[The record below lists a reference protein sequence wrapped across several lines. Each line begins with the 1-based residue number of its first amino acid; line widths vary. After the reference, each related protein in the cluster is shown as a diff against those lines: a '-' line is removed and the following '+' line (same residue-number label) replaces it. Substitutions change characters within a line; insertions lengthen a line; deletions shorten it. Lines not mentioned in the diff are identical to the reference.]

1 MGSASTAP
9 VPAGLAV
16 AFDRG
21 GDMGALMRAHDWAA
35 TAVGSPDCWPV
46 PLRSAVSMLLASRT
60 QAVMFWGPER
70 VAFYNDAY
78 RPTIG
83 DKHPHALGRPA
94 REHWAEL
101 WDVLDPLLTSV
112 ERSGESFW
120 GRDHPFR
127 LDRRGFL
134 EETYFDISY
143 DPVRLDDGSVGGVL
157 CIVSET
163 TGRVLSERRLRTIST
178 LGAGLAELT
187 DRSGPEFG
195 AEVCRLLSA
204 EPADVPFALLYLDGA
219 LAGACG
225 VPEKHLRQ
233 AAMPD
238 PFAGSLHAA
247 DLLFEAPES
256 AAERALVRPVLAGG
270 QPVGAFVF
278 GVNRHLEL
286 DQPYRDYFD
295 VLADQVSRGVAN
307 LRAYEYE
314 RDRAAQLA
322 ALDRAKNDFFANV
335 SHEFRTPLTLILGP
349 AEDMLAADDLPVQH
363 REPAEVIHRNGQRLL
378 KLVNTLLDF
387 AAIEAGRLQ
396 AAYRPTDLSA
406 FTARVAS
413 TFRGAAERAGLR
425 LVVDCPPLTAPVYVD
440 RDSWEKVLLNL
451 LSNAVKFTF
460 AGEIVVRVR
469 TERGSAVLTVADTGV
484 GIAPDEVPKLFERFH
499 RTADA
504 RARSHEGTGIGLAL
518 VRELVT
524 MHGGAVGVSSE
535 LGAGSTFTVTVPF
548 GTGHLRPDSII
559 HRAID
564 SDPQVAPLYANEVTW
579 WSSGTDSGEAG
590 GEGGHILVADD
601 NSDLRDHLVRLLS
614 PYWRVTAV
622 PDGEAALAAV
632 RDRPFDLVLADVM
645 MPRLDG
651 LGLIARL
658 RADPATSHLPIVL
671 LSARAGDQASVEALA
686 AGADDY
692 LIKPFA
698 AQELVARVRS
708 TTELSRLRGQLIRQL
723 RALADAA
730 VAIGAAQSTSEV
742 ARLAAEHGQRM
753 VGAGRV
759 VASIPGTRHEVDAGG
774 AGPDTPSSPV
784 PLVGSGG
791 ATFGQLRVWPPVAD
805 ESGRALLA
813 QLGRLVGLRL
823 ENARLYEAEHRIAT
837 TLQHS
842 LLPQTLPTV
851 PGAIVAS
858 RYLAGSAEADVGGDW
873 YDVIPAGDGELVLVI
888 GDVVGKGVQAAAVMG
903 QIRNALRAYVLE
915 GFDPGAALTRLNRLL
930 GSTGRRVF
938 ATAACLRLNPRTG
951 RMRLASAGHPP
962 PLLIDPDGGTA
973 LLHDEAL
980 GPPVG
985 AMPEAIFPT
994 REGHLDPGAR
1004 LLLYTDGAIDDR
1016 RGGIDAGTDRL
1027 RATATR
1033 PYDHVEDM
1041 LDAVLDEATGVPRRD
1056 DIALLAV
1063 EATEIDRF
1071 GLVLPADPT
1080 KLSVLRRRLESFL
1093 VAHDVPEDERFD
1105 LVVAVSEAAAN
1116 AIEHPV
1122 DPTES
1127 RIAVRAEIR
1136 GPEVVAVVRDSGQ
1149 WRDSAGAG
1157 LRGRG
1162 LVLIGALAD
1171 LAVDRTDQ
1179 GTEITIRRVFK
1190 DG

>member
-1 MGSASTAP
+1 MASASTAP

-21 GDMGALMRAHDWAA
+21 GEMGALMRAHDWSAA
-35 TAVGSPDCWPV
+35 TVGSPDGWPL
-46 PLRSAVSMLLASRT
+46 PLQSAVSMLLASRT

-70 VAFYNDAY
+70 IAFYNDAY

-83 DKHPHALGRPA
+83 EKHPHALGRPA

-101 WDVLDPLLTSV
+101 WDVLDPLLTGV

-120 GRDHPFR
+120 GTDHPFR
-127 LDRRGFL
+127 VSRRGFL

-143 DPVRLDDGSVGGVL
+143 DPVRLDDGTVGGVL

-163 TGRVLSERRLRTIST
+163 TGRVLSERRLRT
-178 LGAGLAELT
+178 LGALGTGLATLT
-187 DRSGPEFG
+187 DPSGTEFG
-195 AEVCRLLSA
+195 AEVCRLLLT
-204 EPADVPFALLYLDGA
+204 EPADLPFALFYLDGA

-225 VPEKHLRQ
+225 VPEKELEPP
-233 AAMPD
+233 AMPD
-238 PFAGSLHAA
+238 PFAGSVPAT
-247 DLLFEAPES
+247 DLLFDPPES
-256 AAERALVRPVLAGG
+256 AAERALVRPVLVGG
-270 QPVGAFVF
+270 QPVGALVF
-278 GVNRHLEL
+278 GVNRYLAL
-286 DQPYRDYFD
+286 DQPYRDYID

-307 LRAYEYE
+307 LRAYEHE
-314 RDRAAQLA
+314 RERAAQLA
-322 ALDRAKNDFFANV
+322 ALDRAKTDFFANV

-349 AEDMLAADDLPVQH
+349 SEDLLADAGLPARH
-363 REPAEVIHRNGQRLL
+363 REPAAVIHRNGQRLL

-387 AAIEAGRLQ
+387 AAIEAGRLR
-396 AAYRPTDLSA
+396 AAYHPTDLSA

-413 TFRGAAERAGLR
+413 TFRGVTERAGLR

-460 AGEIVVRVR
+460 AGEVVVRMR
-469 TERGSAVLTVADTGV
+469 AERGSAMLTVTDTGV

-499 RTADA
+499 RTVDA

-535 LGAGSTFTVTVPF
+535 FGVGSTFTVTVPF
-548 GTGHLRPDSII
+548 GTGHLPSDSIV

-564 SDPQVAPLYANEVTW
+564 SDPRVAPLYAGEVTW

-590 GEGGHILVADD
+590 REGGHILVVDD

-622 PDGEAALAAV
+622 PDGEAALAV
-632 RDRPFDLVLADVM
+632 VYDRPFDLVLADVM

-658 RADPATSHLPIVL
+658 RTDPATRHLPIVL
-671 LSARAGDQASVEALA
+671 LSARAGDQASVEAFA

-692 LIKPFA
+692 LVKPFA

-708 TTELSRLRGQLIRQL
+708 TMELSRLRGQLIRQL

-753 VGAGRV
+753 VGADRV
-759 VASIPGTRHEVDAGG
+759 VVSVPGTRHEVDTGEAR
-774 AGPDTPSSPV
+774 PDTPSSPV

-791 ATFGQLRVWPPVAD
+791 ATFGELRVWPPVAD

-813 QLGRLVGLRL
+813 QFGRLVGLRL

-842 LLPQTLPTV
+842 LLPQKLPAV
-851 PGAIVAS
+851 PGVVVAS

-903 QIRNALRAYVLE
+903 QIRNALRAYVME

-930 GSTGRRVF
+930 GSGGRRVF
-938 ATAACLRLNPRTG
+938 ATAACLRFNPRTG
-951 RMRLASAGHPP
+951 RMRLASAGHPS
-962 PLLIDPDGGTA
+962 PLRIDPDGGVA
-973 LLHDEAL
+973 FLHDEAL

-1004 LLLYTDGAIDDR
+1004 VLLYTDGALDDR
-1016 RGGIDAGTDRL
+1016 GGGIDAGLERV
-1027 RATATR
+1027 RASAAR

-1041 LDAVLDEATGVPRRD
+1041 LDALLDEATDLPLRD

-1080 KLSVLRRRLESFL
+1080 KLSVLRRRLEAFL

-1122 DPTES
+1122 APTES
-1127 RIAVRAEIR
+1127 KIAVRAEIH
-1136 GPEVVAVVRDSGQ
+1136 GPEIVAVVRDSGQ
-1149 WRDSAGAG
+1149 WRDAVGTG
-1157 LRGRG
+1157 MRGRG

-1179 GTEITIRRVFK
+1179 GTEVTIRRVFRA
-1190 DG
+1190 G